1 MMGFHYL
8 GSLATDSSSQLNIL
22 WHDSNS
28 LGVNGAQVSVFKE
41 TNQVSLTSF
50 LEGTNSGAL
59 EPEISFEVLSNFSH
73 KTLEGQL
80 ADQQLSRFLVT
91 TNFTKSHSTRT
102 ITMGFLKSS
111 SGRGRFTGS
120 LGGQLFPGSFSS
132 GRFTS
137 SLLCTGHVESEMEH
151 SPFDDLNV
159 PM

>member
-1 MMGFHYL
+1 MRFHYL
-8 GSLATDSSSQLNIL
+8 GSLATDSSCQLNIL

-41 TNQVSLTSF
+41 TNQVRLTSF

-91 TNFTKSHSTRT
+91 TNFMKSHSTGT
-102 ITMGFLKSS
+102 ITMGFLNSS

-120 LGGQLFPGSFSS
+120 LGGQLFSGSFSS

-137 SLLCTGHVESEMEH
+137 SLLCTGHVESEME
-151 SPFDDLNV
+151 LLKK
-159 PM
+159 

>member
-1 MMGFHYL
+1 VIFHYL
-8 GSLATDSSSQLNIL
+8 GSLATDSSSQLDIL

-41 TNQVSLTSF
+41 TDQVSLTSF
-50 LEGTNSGAL
+50 LEGTNGGAL

-80 ADQQLSRFLVT
+80 ADQQLGRFLVT
-91 TNFTKSHSTRT
+91 TNFTKSHSTGT
-102 ITMGFLKSS
+102 ITMGLLYSS

-120 LGGQLFPGSFSS
+120 LGGQLFPGSLSS

-137 SLLCTGHVESEMEH
+137 SLLCTGHVELEMERN
-151 SPFDDLNV
+151 LKNIGG
-159 PM
+159 

>member
-8 GSLATDSSSQLNIL
+8 GSLATDSSSQLEIL
-22 WHDSNS
+22 WHDSNT

-41 TNQVSLTSF
+41 TDQVSLTSF
-50 LEGTNSGAL
+50 LEGTNGGAL
-59 EPEISFEVLSNFSH
+59 EPEISFKVLSNFSH

-91 TNFTKSHSTRT
+91 TNFTKGNSTRT
-102 ITMGFLKSS
+102 ITMGFLDTS

-120 LGGQLFPGSFSS
+120 LGGQSFPGSFSS

-137 SLLCTGHVESEMEH
+137 SLLCTGHVESEME
-151 SPFDDLNV
+151 LLTT
-159 PM
+159 

>member
-8 GSLATDSSSQLNIL
+8 GSLATDSSSQLNIP

-91 TNFTKSHSTRT
+91 TNFTKSHSTGT
-102 ITMGFLKSS
+102 ITMGFLYSP

-137 SLLCTGHVESEMEH
+137 ILLCTGHVESEMELLTTRM
-151 SPFDDLNV
+151 SPCT
-159 PM
+159 